1 MLTKTV
7 YDFTFIFDE
16 THTFSDVF
24 SNLIAEKIMKQID
37 RKGLPNTAEFG
48 YNTDRI
54 PLPHVS
60 GLCNAVT

>member
-1 MLTKTV
+1 MPTKTV

-37 RKGLPNTAEFG
+37 RKGLPNTAEIG

-54 PLPHVS
+54 PVPHVS

>member
-16 THTFSDVF
+16 THTFSEVF
-24 SNLIAEKIMKQID
+24 SILIAEKIMQQID
-37 RKGLPNTAEFG
+37 RKGLPNRAEIG

-54 PLPHVS
+54 PVPHVS